1 MGPPRSRCREG
12 ALPASF
18 HAPRLRRC
26 DPFTRSTGTSRHVLL
41 QRSRNRLPRD
51 EIPPCRIHSQIL
63 EARTNPAASR
73 FLLCAIR
80 GGFSRHATRPRKAH
94 CLVHIKFTLEAAVQG
109 VSCPPWPSNSLE
121 QLSHTIFAALRP
133 GV

>member
-1 MGPPRSRCREG
+1 MGPPRGWSREA
-12 ALPASF
+12 ALPASC
-18 HAPRLRRC
+18 HAQRLRGC
-26 DPFTRSTGTSRHVLL
+26 HPFTRSTGASRHVLL

-73 FLLCAIR
+73 VLLRALR

-94 CLVHIKFTLEAAVQG
+94 CLVQVKFTLEERVQG
-109 VSCPPWPSNSLE
+109 VSCPSRPSNSLE